1 MENYV
6 LGCIFLLIFL
16 IVALIIII
24 VLRDRREL
32 KTKQIAE
39 DLSQLET
46 VVGDLKKIKD
56 ELAPALAA
64 LKKHE
69 AALSQTITQANG
81 HLKQTGY
88 VGTNTGF
95 SGANSE
101 HRQQP
106 AGTAGANK
114 ERQDDGRDR
123 DRGPRQPG
131 KGKTWGNGRPDNRR
145 REYPGAS
152 SASAASGVSGEAGE
166 TVAIN
171 DGEKYAKVSE
181 LAAHGLPAQEIAK
194 RLNVSAEEVSLVLEL
209 KKK

>member
-1 MENYV
+1 MENYI
-6 LGCIFLLIFL
+6 LGFIFLVILL

-32 KTKQIAE
+32 KSKQIAE
-39 DLSQLET
+39 DLSQLEA

-56 ELAPALAA
+56 ELAPTLTL

-69 AALSQTITQANG
+69 AALSQTISQANG
-81 HLKQTGY
+81 HPKQTGY
-88 VGTNTGF
+88 VGANTSF

-106 AGTAGANK
+106 PAPTGANK
-114 ERQDDGRDR
+114 ERPDDRRDR

-131 KGKTWGNGRPDNRR
+131 KGKSWGNGRPDNRR
-145 REYPGAS
+145 KEYQGTPN
-152 SASAASGVSGEAGE
+152 ASAASGSSGETGD

-181 LAAHGLPAQEIAK
+181 LSAHGLPTQEIAK
-194 RLNVSAEEVSLVLEL
+194 RLNVSAEEISLVLEL

>member
-1 MENYV
+1 MENV
-6 LGCIFLLIFL
+6 ILGSIILLIFV

-32 KTKQIAE
+32 KTKQMAA
-39 DLSQLET
+39 DLSQLEE

-56 ELAPALAA
+56 ELATAQVS

-69 AALSQTITQANG
+69 AALSQALTQADG
-81 HLKQTGY
+81 RLRQTGFAG
-88 VGTNTGF
+88 V
-95 SGANSE
+95 NSE

-106 AGTAGANK
+106 AGTAGANR
-114 ERQDDGRDR
+114 ERQDDRRDR

-131 KGKTWGNGRPDNRR
+131 KGKTWGSDHQDNRR
-145 REYPGAS
+145 REYSGA
-152 SASAASGVSGEAGE
+152 SGEAGE
-166 TVAIN
+166 NVAIN

-181 LAAHGLPAQEIAK
+181 LAAHGLTAQEIAK
-194 RLNVSAEEVSLVLEL
+194 RLNVNAEEVSLVLEL

>member
-6 LGCIFLLIFL
+6 LGCILLLIFL

-39 DLSQLET
+39 DLSQLEA
-46 VVGDLKKIKD
+46 VVGDLKKITD
-56 ELAPALAA
+56 ELEPALAA

-69 AALSQTITQANG
+69 AALSQTIIQANG
-81 HLKQTGY
+81 HPKQTGY
-88 VGTNTGF
+88 VGANTGF
-95 SGANSE
+95 SGANPE

-106 AGTAGANK
+106 VGTAGANK

-123 DRGPRQPG
+123 DRGPRPPG

-145 REYPGAS
+145 REYPVAS
-152 SASAASGVSGEAGE
+152 STSAASSVSGEAGE